1 MTTYPAAV
9 WAATAGQWRP
19 TWSPGPD
26 NPDLPALTVVHDAH
40 DDHAFMSAALT
51 AHAPALGRITV
62 HPTPVA
68 TAPASLAHDLLRSL
82 NKHLLPG
89 NEEADHWAGRTDTAW
104 RVVAAWT
111 TALHIGHVIVTRA
124 HRISSRHF
132 EHLLALRELTGIH
145 LTLLCHGPL
154 PPALVSALTLL
165 PHHSVNTLDGT
176 RRAVST
182 RLPPPPANR
191 YAWWEADTHI
201 PPHADE
207 PGLIQP
213 MYRPLDHNR
222 LATAGRRLGRML
234 LALPAGGPLPPEPDH
249 ATVLLAHRLHTR
261 IAHPLHAAALAQRIV
276 TGRSDVPLQLSV
288 VRTDG
293 SDDLPVPPWAV
304 DLISAASRFAELD
317 GRPAGRQNMQL
328 APWDRRAVA
337 EAAHICG
344 LLERQLL
351 SRGQAPSSLPRT
363 RAHPKE

>member
-1 MTTYPAAV
+1 MTTRPAAAP
-9 WAATAGQWRP
+9 AATTGQWRP
-19 TWSPGPD
+19 TWSPGPGS
-26 NPDLPALTVVHDAH
+26 PDLPALTVVHDAH

-51 AHAPALGRITV
+51 AHTPALGRITV

-89 NEEADHWAGRTDTAW
+89 NEEAAHWAGGTDTAW

-132 EHLLALRELTGIH
+132 EHLFALRELTGIH

-154 PPALVSALTLL
+154 PPALASALAFL
-165 PHHSVNTLDGT
+165 PHHGVHTLDGA

-182 RLPPPPANR
+182 PLPPPQADR
-191 YAWWEADTHI
+191 YAWWETATHI

-207 PGLIQP
+207 PGFIQP
-213 MYRPLDHNR
+213 THRPLDHSR
-222 LATAGRRLGRML
+222 LATAGRRLGRTL
-234 LALPAGGPLPPEPDH
+234 LALPAGGRLPPEPDH
-249 ATVLLAHRLHTR
+249 ATALLAHRLHTR
-261 IAHPLHAAALAQRIV
+261 VAHPLHAAALAQRIV
-276 TGRSDVPLQLSV
+276 TGRSDAPLRLSV
-288 VRTDG
+288 ARTG
-293 SDDLPVPPWAV
+293 GGDLPAPPWAA
-304 DLISAASRFAELD
+304 DLISAAGRFAELD
-317 GRPAGRQNMQL
+317 GRPPGRQSMQL
-328 APWDRRAVA
+328 APWDRRAVD

-344 LLERQLL
+344 LFERQVLNR
-351 SRGQAPSSLPRT
+351 SQARSNPPRT